1 MAQIL
6 LVSTDLQARVR
17 LQAAVAPLEVVS
29 RRPDQD
35 LGDVVPTTV
44 VLDLDQLGAEGASR
58 WADELSEL
66 EGVRLLGFFSHVD
79 TELGRRAGALGIET
93 IRRGRFW
100 KAAGELLAPP

>member
-17 LQAAVAPLEVVS
+17 LQAAIAPHEVVV

-35 LGDVVPTTV
+35 LGDLLPATV
-44 VLDLDQLGAEGASR
+44 VLDLDQLGAEGTAR
-58 WADELSEL
+58 WADELSQL
-66 EGVRLLGFFSHVD
+66 DGVRLLGFFSHVD
-79 TELGRRAGALGIET
+79 AELGRAASALGIET

-100 KAAGELLAPP
+100 TTVAEILALP